1 VVVYGMDL
9 QVGQS
14 LDGHSFSLCSIIC
27 LCNSF
32 HGYFVPPS
40 IEVSTLWS
48 SFFLSFMQFANCILG
63 ILGFWANIHLSVS
76 AYHVC
81 SFVIGLPHSGGY
93 PPGPSI
99 CLLFFLKICLFN
111 LYSNTLSLF
120 PDTPEEGIRSHYRW
134 L

>member
-1 VVVYGMDL
+1 MGWVPGW
-9 QVGQS
+9 GS
-14 LDGHSFSLCSIIC
+14 LWMVFSSVSGP
-27 LCNSF
+27 N
-32 HGYFVPPS
+32 FVSLTPS
-40 IEVSTLWS
+40 MGILFFILRRSKVSTLWS
-48 SFFLSFMQFANCILG
+48 SFFLSFMHFANCILD
-63 ILGFWANIHLSVS
+63 ILSFWVNICLSVS